1 MEGMAICFPVAFV
14 VLMVATNNIIVSSFA
29 TISIG
34 FIVSSVLGFTKSV
47 MGWDLGIAETI
58 AGIIVIGFSVV
69 YVVHMGHMYI
79 EAAEKSGAMT
89 REKRFFYA
97 ASKMGSTVMA
107 GAITTAGSGAFM
119 FVCQMR
125 FFYKMAIL
133 ITMTIGYSFLF
144 SFGFFMAFLV
154 IAGPEYDESNLG
166 IPCGLSLVGESEHMI
181 KDRKQRMDDL
191 RNERGQAKDAKAADS
206 MEGGGNVKAK
216 VLEDS
221 DDDGELNGNEIR
233 GWKADKSK
241 KKEKA
246 SI

>member
-1 MEGMAICFPVAFV
+1 
-14 VLMVATNNIIVSSFA
+14 
-29 TISIG
+29 
-34 FIVSSVLGFTKSV
+34 
-47 MGWDLGIAETI
+47 
-58 AGIIVIGFSVV
+58 
-69 YVVHMGHMYI
+69 
-79 EAAEKSGAMT
+79 
-89 REKRFFYA
+89 
-97 ASKMGSTVMA
+97 MA
-107 GAITTAGSGAFM
+107 GAITTAGSGFG
-119 FVCQMR
+119 VCQMR

-206 MEGGGNVKAK
+206 MEGGGNVTAKA
-216 VLEDS
+216 LDE
-221 DDDGELNGNEIR
+221 DDDGELNGDEIR

-241 KKEKA
+241 KKRRQA
-246 SI
+246 FSPA